1 MLTHQPRP
9 VMEPISQLTSLLND
23 PIFRDWTPAAFTKLP
38 AVDIEENDQN
48 YVIKADVPG
57 FEKDQVHVEV
67 QANSLI
73 ISGRNE
79 KETEKT
85 ENQVYSRER
94 SLSDFKRTITLPENI
109 NKEEIKAAMKNGVL
123 TLNVAKH
130 RESKQQID
138 IE

>member
-1 MLTHQPRP
+1 MLAHQPRP
-9 VMEPISQLTSLLND
+9 AMEPFSQLTTLLND
-23 PIFRDWTPAAFTKLP
+23 PLFRDWTPNVLNKLP

-48 YVIKADVPG
+48 YIIKADVPG
-57 FEKDQVHVEV
+57 FEKDQVNVEV

-73 ISGRNE
+73 ISGHNE
-79 KETEKT
+79 KESEKT
-85 ENQVYSRER
+85 ENQVYTRER

-109 NKEEIKAAMKNGVL
+109 NKDEIKAAMKNGVL

-130 RESKQQID
+130 KESKQQID